1 MTTKNLQRRARVLLA
16 LVALAP
22 GVTNAAD
29 LPDPPEIP
37 PELLPHC
44 TWNWNKVD
52 MSRFEIRD
60 GLVCAGKQCI
70 DEGFYDPWSLEA
82 CGMSSAVAEDML
94 WAHIVRPGKWNE
106 RFVKLRDAVA
116 ALAQRRQEA
125 TERASAEVERC
136 MKGFEEV
143 ALLSSSQ
150 ASDALRG
157 CEAGLAAVTSGS
169 LPASEAS
176 SLKEAQS
183 ALRARVAATGGK

>member
-1 MTTKNLQRRARVLLA
+1 MKLRFVAPTLLA
-16 LVALAP
+16 LHVFTPAAR
-22 GVTNAAD
+22 AAD

-37 PELLPHC
+37 PELMPHC
-44 TWNWNKVD
+44 TWNWAKVD

-82 CGMSSAVAEDML
+82 CGMSSSVAEDML
-94 WAHIVRPGKWNE
+94 WAHIVGPWSLDS
-106 RFVKLRDAVA
+106 RFVRLQESVEKIAR
-116 ALAQRRQEA
+116 QRREA
-125 TERASAEVERC
+125 TERASAEAERC

-143 ALLSSSQ
+143 TLLSNPQ

-157 CEAGLAAVTSGS
+157 CEAGLAAVTAGD

-176 SLKEAQS
+176 SLKEAQT
-183 ALRARVAATGGK
+183 ALRARVVATGGK